1 MQASG
6 AQVQVTRGGEAE
18 GREVS
23 MLDDSQEYRDRV
35 FVPSDAT
42 DLSLSPGKWLF
53 LTIKTPYA
61 KQKRVSLPPSR
72 WRWWK
77 VGMANPSCVIST
89 HSSAGFCAH

>member
-42 DLSLSPGKWLF
+42 DLSLSPGKVAVPNHKDS
-53 LTIKTPYA
+53 ICKAEKGIPSS
-61 KQKRVSLPPSR
+61 KQ
-72 WRWWK
+72 
-77 VGMANPSCVIST
+77 MALVE
-89 HSSAGFCAH
+89 GRYG